1 MEHKPIY
8 FSLNVQIMESFTLLL
23 TSLLEGVRFNS
34 IFDWRD
40 VELGK

>member
-1 MEHKPIY
+1 MEHKSIY
-8 FSLNVQIMESFTLLL
+8 FSLNVQIMESVTLLL
-23 TSLLEGVRFNS
+23 TSLLEVVRFNS